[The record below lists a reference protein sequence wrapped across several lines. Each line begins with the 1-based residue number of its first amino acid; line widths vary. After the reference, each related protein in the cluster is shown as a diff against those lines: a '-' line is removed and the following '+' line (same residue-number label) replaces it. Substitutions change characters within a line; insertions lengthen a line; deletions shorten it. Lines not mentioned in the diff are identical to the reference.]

1 MKRVKGFNKARR
13 LLTRENFWESFTAP
27 PRLRAQIKQV
37 FGEELSVL
45 EVVNRIISD
54 VRDKGDKALFDY
66 TKKLDGVRLDSL
78 EVSRKDVTVTCALT
92 ALENKELITA
102 LEFAARRIR
111 DFHIACEH
119 KAGLIPVDKYLSQQ
133 IRPLD
138 RVGLYVPG
146 GSAAYPSTVLMMA
159 IPAKVAGVKEV
170 IMVSPPGKDGKIP
183 ASTLV
188 AAYIAKVNRIFK
200 LGGAQA
206 IAALAFGTESIPRV
220 DKICGPGNI
229 FVTLAKKMV
238 YGTVDI
244 DGLEGPSEVVIVADG
259 KADHTLCA
267 ADLLAQ
273 AEHDSLASVILITT
287 SAGLADRVDK
297 EIEIQLGKLRRRATA
312 KIAIDNGMIVL
323 VDNMA
328 QAVELVNLFA
338 PEHLALMTSDASALV
353 PKIRNAGCIFV
364 GENSPV
370 VLGDYVAGPSHVLP
384 TGGSARFG
392 SPLGVA
398 DFLKVSNII
407 ALDKPALRKL
417 SQAAVVIAK
426 AEGLDAHA
434 QAVTRRV
441 IASDLPAKARQA
453 GAKQSRRFSSPARRM
468 AG

>member
-1 MKRVKGFNKARR
+1 MKRVKGFNRARK
-13 LLTRENFWESFTAP
+13 LLTRENFWESFTTP
-27 PRLRAQIKQV
+27 PRLAAQIKQV
-37 FGEELSVL
+37 FGEELSVP
-45 EVVNRIISD
+45 EVVNRIIGE

-66 TKKLDGVRLDSL
+66 TERLDGVRLDSL
-78 EVSRKDVTVTCALT
+78 EVDRREVVAAYD
-92 ALENKELITA
+92 ITGKKLVSA
-102 LEFAARRIR
+102 LEFAARRIW
-111 DFHIACEH
+111 DFHVACEQKIGIFPIDRH
-119 KAGLIPVDKYLSQQ
+119 LRQQ
-133 IRPLD
+133 ILPLQ

-146 GSAAYPSTVLMMA
+146 GTAAYPSTVLMMA
-159 IPAKVAGVKEV
+159 IPAKVAGVGEI

-244 DGLEGPSEVVIVADG
+244 DGLEGPSEIVIVADE
-259 KADHTLCA
+259 KANPALCA

-273 AEHDSLASVILITT
+273 AEHDPLASIILITT
-287 SAGLADRVDK
+287 SADLTDQVDK
-297 EIEIQLGKLRRRATA
+297 EIEIQLGKLKRRSTARAV
-312 KIAIDNGMIVL
+312 IDRGMLVL
-323 VDNMA
+323 VDDMA

-338 PEHLALMTSDASALV
+338 PEHLSIMASDASALV

-398 DFLKVSNII
+398 DFLKVTNII
-407 ALDKPALRKL
+407 ALDKPAMRKL

-434 QAVTRRV
+434 QAVTLRV
-441 IASDLPAKARQA
+441 IATLSKTKR
-453 GAKQSRRFSSPARRM
+453 KQSRRSPSPSM
-468 AG
+468 GGDEGENLK